1 VDELPEHFP
10 LSVSPLQ
17 QILIHTVNMEKRET
31 KYCEI
36 VFMRLGAYFRLFCLR
51 NKTSVLM
58 FYRSVWVLVWVRK
71 IQPNAKCQFS

>member
-1 VDELPEHFP
+1 MDELPEHFP

-36 VFMRLGAYFRLFCLR
+36 VFMRLGAYFHSFCTHVLSQGMG
-51 NKTSVLM
+51 TSLG
-58 FYRSVWVLVWVRK
+58 
-71 IQPNAKCQFS
+71 A